1 MLNTYH
7 LDELLQKINEE
18 KDNISILIEKKK
30 AKTAKK
36 LEAIELYMQNVID
49 KLRQFT
55 PSLKQYIEKLNTT

>member
-49 KLRQFT
+49 KLR
-55 PSLKQYIEKLNTT
+55 